1 MRSNLAFI
9 LPDDRPI
16 VITSTSSVK
25 GEGKSFVSFNI
36 ARSYAALSKKVLLI
50 GADLRNPQLHSRLFV
65 ERVGIGLSTYLSKP
79 NDTNFKDL
87 ITRRENDSVH
97 YLLSGAIPPNPS
109 ELLAR
114 PAMKTLL
121 DELKE
126 HYDVIIIDSAPLML
140 VSDTSPILPL
150 SDLVLYVSRAQVTD
164 KNVFPFIK
172 DLQKR
177 KNMPPLALVLN
188 GIIAGPASYYK
199 YGYAYRY
206 SYNYKYNY
214 GYGYGYGSGDKG
226 DA

>member
-1 MRSNLAFI
+1 
-9 LPDDRPI
+9 
-16 VITSTSSVK
+16 
-25 GEGKSFVSFNI
+25 
-36 ARSYAALSKKVLLI
+36 
-50 GADLRNPQLHSRLFV
+50 LRNPQLHNRLGI
-65 ERVGIGLSTYLSKP
+65 ERSGTGLSTYLSKP
-79 NDTNFKDL
+79 EQTDLNSL
-87 ITRRENDSVH
+87 ITVRENDNVH

-114 PAMKTLL
+114 PAMGTLL
-121 DELKE
+121 EKLKKT
-126 HYDVIIIDSAPLML
+126 YDVIVIDSAPLML

-150 SDLVLYVSRAQVTD
+150 SDVILYVSRAQFTD

-177 KNMPPLALVLN
+177 KNIPPLALVLN

-214 GYGYGYGSGDKG
+214 GYGYGYGSDNK
-226 DA
+226 AEV